1 MSRLAT
7 GNFISEVIEYDSFAK
22 GKLNLIIASCGS
34 GKTTAAFKTIP
45 DHLKVSPH
53 RSLILINTVSG
64 EEEFVYNDLA
74 YFFETKNSKEWD
86 TPFQAPQDKPTV
98 MTYALFGAKV
108 KKQELHLEDYEYIV
122 CDEVHVLN
130 KYIGM
135 SRGKLKK
142 QYPQAMP
149 WEINDM
155 LQMTC
160 YTYIALDSIYK
171 VLKEESAWV
180 FALTAT
186 PSQLYKYDLAKLG
199 DIINEVRFSQQL
211 RAYEILYSFEYTE
224 IEPILRAVLPENRKR
239 IFYFNTVKE
248 LNKYKNILLECGRQA
263 EAIWSLNAATPMSE
277 EALTTRD
284 YVLSDHRLPPQ
295 VQDLLINSAYETAI
309 SIKDPLVKE
318 MYIHTGNS
326 DTREQA
332 RGRMRQDMEVVGY
345 YNHERNKNEK
355 SHQKLIDELKDY
367 CAKIPDDYIG
377 RKLTTEDKNELLR
390 ILNFPKKWPSLKKAL
405 EACGWE
411 VIEKK
416 NNDSRYTILK
426 NGT

>member
-1 MSRLAT
+1 
-7 GNFISEVIEYDSFAK
+7 
-22 GKLNLIIASCGS
+22 
-34 GKTTAAFKTIP
+34 
-45 DHLKVSPH
+45 
-53 RSLILINTVSG
+53 
-64 EEEFVYNDLA
+64 
-74 YFFETKNSKEWD
+74 
-86 TPFQAPQDKPTV
+86 
-98 MTYALFGAKV
+98 
-108 KKQELHLEDYEYIV
+108 
-122 CDEVHVLN
+122 
-130 KYIGM
+130 
-135 SRGKLKK
+135 
-142 QYPQAMP
+142 
-149 WEINDM
+149 
-155 LQMTC
+155 
-160 YTYIALDSIYK
+160 
-171 VLKEESAWV
+171 
-180 FALTAT
+180 
-186 PSQLYKYDLAKLG
+186 
-199 DIINEVRFSQQL
+199 
-211 RAYEILYSFEYTE
+211 
-224 IEPILRAVLPENRKR
+224 VLPENRKR

-367 CAKIPDDYIG
+367 CAKIPDNYIG

-411 VIEKK
+411 VIEQRNNKTRYSIIQKK
-416 NNDSRYTILK
+416 
-426 NGT
+426 